1 MGGLKSKK
9 DITAVLY
16 EKAHP
21 GLINVSFVKSEM
33 VRFKEKINSVKY
45 YQCTLYKN
53 LKCENKYTFKN

>member
-1 MGGLKSKK
+1 VGGLKSKK

-45 YQCTLYKN
+45 YQCT
-53 LKCENKYTFKN
+53 